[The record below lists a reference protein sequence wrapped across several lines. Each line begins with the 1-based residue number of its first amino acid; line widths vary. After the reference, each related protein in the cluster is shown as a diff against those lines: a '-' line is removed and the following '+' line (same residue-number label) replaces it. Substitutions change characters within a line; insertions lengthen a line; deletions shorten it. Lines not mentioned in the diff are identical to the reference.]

1 MSSETTLVRKPQ
13 PHLLPPERPASSSS
27 AASSDRSRYH
37 TALNNHARE
46 ALRQL
51 QIGETPNL
59 HDARGMQLLDQ
70 QQDGSEVQE
79 VNLRHGFTAQL
90 SAEELRELNTVSYI
104 YSDRFVAVKS
114 NVLLA
119 A

>member
-1 MSSETTLVRKPQ
+1 
-13 PHLLPPERPASSSS
+13 
-27 AASSDRSRYH
+27 
-37 TALNNHARE
+37 
-46 ALRQL
+46 
-51 QIGETPNL
+51 
-59 HDARGMQLLDQ
+59 MQLLDQ